1 ACSLVSMLVGL
12 IACAPPTPT
21 TAPPDR
27 QSSAVP
33 SADQLE
39 LAAMTL
45 DPRPDWADKYA
56 GSSPDERFFDIAEL
70 MATHGL
76 DRAQAI
82 ELQNHFRDLSRAQPQ
97 GDRQAQY
104 AEALRRVQA
113 GIFEDGR
120 DTQHLAE
127 ARFIVV
133 FDLDETLYDQ
143 YFDDPAVAQACRDFV
158 STDAKGK
165 ERSVKINPGLPQA
178 LDRIH
183 ALGGAVLLFSAN
195 VDDTCWANAKVWT
208 VGDTPILE
216 HPAVAGMLTNSHLV
230 VQPKHAGDPVVE
242 PSKDLRVV
250 DETLERAIIVDD
262 NPGRLFQF
270 RNVRVFKKFQAD
282 QYCTTGDPDAKL
294 AYETALKVVVDEIED
309 SVRYMEAHPG
319 TGFTQAYAPYTD
331 LGRNAVHWLQ
341 TGAQRT
347 EREAIDTLR
356 ARPQL
361 IDAEY

>member
-1 ACSLVSMLVGL
+1 MLAGL
-12 IACAPPTPT
+12 LACAPATPT
-21 TAPPDR
+21 ITPDDGDAVVAEPSG
-27 QSSAVP
+27 SS
-33 SADQLE
+33 E

-45 DPRPDWADKYA
+45 APRPDWADKYA
-56 GSSPDERFFDIAEL
+56 GSSPDERFFDIAAL
-70 MATHGL
+70 MAAHGL
-76 DRAQAI
+76 DRARAI
-82 ELQNHFRDLSRAQPQ
+82 ELQNHFRDLTRAQPQ
-97 GDRQAQY
+97 SDRQAQY
-104 AEALRRVQA
+104 DEALRRAQA

-120 DTQHLAE
+120 DIQHLAD

-165 ERSVKINPGLPQA
+165 ERSVKVNPGLPQA

-183 ALGGAVLLFSAN
+183 ALGGVVLLFSAN
-195 VDDTCWANAKVWT
+195 VDDTCWANATVWT

-250 DETLERAIIVDD
+250 DETLERVIIVDD

-282 QYCTTGDPDAKL
+282 RYCTTGDPDAKL
-294 AYETALKVVVDEIED
+294 AYETGLKVVVDEIED
-309 SVRYMEAHPG
+309 SVRYMETNPG

-331 LGRNAVHWLQ
+331 LGRTAVHWLR
-341 TGAQRT
+341 TGTQRT